1 MINTASHAAAGLF
14 KRPDAEEGSNAAKLQ
29 DLRSRQILRK
39 RETKLAEM
47 QQRLEKRVVGA
58 VRLPSFFR

>member
-1 MINTASHAAAGLF
+1 MINTASHAAEGLF

-47 QQRLEKRVVGA
+47 QQRLEKRIVAVG
-58 VRLPSFFR
+58 RTSFFR